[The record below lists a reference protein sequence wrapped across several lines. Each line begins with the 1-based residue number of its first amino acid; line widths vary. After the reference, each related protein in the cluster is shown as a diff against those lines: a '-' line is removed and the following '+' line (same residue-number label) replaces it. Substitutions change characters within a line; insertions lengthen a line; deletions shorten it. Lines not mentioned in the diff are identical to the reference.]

1 MKILVT
7 GSNGFVGRALCERL
21 ENESE
26 RYQVVSSGRQREDV
40 VGSCHIDLATV
51 ADWSSCL
58 TGVEVV
64 VHLAAAV
71 HGADGAS
78 SKAMRHHARINAHGT
93 MQLAQQAAD
102 AGVRRFV
109 FVSTIKVNGEETEQG
124 ESFTAATVANPCGA
138 YAHSKYKAEQG
149 LLKLASCVAMEVV
162 IVRPPLIYGPG
173 VKANFRSLLG
183 WAQRG
188 LPILV
193 PSQSNVRTL
202 VSVENLVDLL
212 VVVLTHPAARNQ
224 VLLAGDGESL
234 STEELFATLVSALGH
249 TPLFLR
255 LPMRMVNLLEAIWPA
270 YRKLSRSLAVDI
282 GRTQE
287 LLEWSPPSEPR
298 QALIRTALAFREE
311 RR

>member
-7 GSNGFVGRALCERL
+7 GSAGFVGRALCKRL
-21 ENESE
+21 ENEPE
-26 RYQVVSSGRQREDV
+26 RYQVVSSSRQRQGAVD
-40 VGSCHIDLATV
+40 SCLIDLATV

-71 HGADGAS
+71 HGADGVS
-78 SKAMRHHARINAHGT
+78 PLAMSHHARINAHGT
-93 MQLAQQAAD
+93 LQLARQAAD

-109 FVSTIKVNGEETEQG
+109 FVSTIKVNGEETEPG
-124 ESFTAATVANPCGA
+124 ESFTAATAANPHGA
-138 YAHSKYKAEQG
+138 YAHSKYQAEQG
-149 LLKLASCVAMEVV
+149 LFELASRVAMEVV
-162 IVRPPLIYGPG
+162 VVRPPLIYGPG

-183 WAQRG
+183 WTQSG
-188 LPILV
+188 LPFLV

-234 STEELFATLVSALGH
+234 STEELFSTLASALGH

-255 LPMRMVNLLEAIWPA
+255 LPMRIVSLLEAIWPA
-270 YRKLSRSLAVDI
+270 YRKLSRSLAIDI